1 MYLTDSF
8 NGSGLIAIDPLTL
21 QDVSAQPLLPINY
34 SGGNNSSMVAAL
46 DGGALA
52 IMNYWYA
59 ARSPVVPEGLDISV
73 FDARTGA
80 LRARFNPEVPVIV
93 DGLSPDGSR
102 IYARG
107 WPARELTAERIVLD
121 ATTGK
126 VLEREPKFS
135 WAGDDVSYVK
145 DERRRRLYTLL
156 VPSDPNASGP
166 RPVELVGWDL
176 RTGKELW
183 RISIPSLSAG
193 RWLTD
198 RLIDGRAVH
207 SSLVPGLAVSPDGRQ
222 LAVVKAFASVPGGTL
237 WLIDAESGK
246 LISQRAYGQT
256 SFLERLFAPSIA
268 EAKSWDESVIV
279 SASFFPDGRVLHVR
293 AQSSQVDAQGE
304 PAHQYLG
311 MVAVGL
317 ADATVL
323 GSDIKMEL
331 GWYDNRIRWVRP
343 SSDGQWFYVFLER
356 TGSFADPKGY
366 VLRRLDPSTLKVLA
380 ERRFDS
386 SRESFFLASR

>member
-21 QDVSAQPLLPINY
+21 QDRSGKALLPINPG
-34 SGGNNSSMVAAL
+34 GGNNSSMVAAL
-46 DGGALA
+46 DGSAVA
-52 IMNYWYA
+52 VMNYWY
-59 ARSPVVPEGLDISV
+59 RDPVVAQDLEIGV
-73 FDARTGA
+73 FDGLTGV

-102 IYARG
+102 IYARA
-107 WPARELTAERIVLD
+107 WPPREATAERLVLD
-121 ATTGK
+121 ARTGT
-126 VLEREPKFS
+126 VLAREPTFS
-135 WAGDDVSYVK
+135 WAGDQVTAVT
-145 DERRRRLYTLL
+145 DERGRRQYALL
-156 VPSDPNASGP
+156 VPRVPNATGP
-166 RPVELVGWDL
+166 QPVQLGGRDL

-183 RISIPSLSAG
+183 RVSIPSLSAG
-193 RWLTD
+193 RWPTD

-207 SSLVPGLAVSPDGRQ
+207 SSLVPGLAVSPDGHQ
-222 LAVVKAFASVPGGTL
+222 LAVVRGGTL

-246 LISQRAYGQT
+246 LISQRAYGKT

-268 EAKSWDESVIV
+268 EAKSWDESVVV
-279 SASFFPDGRVLHVR
+279 SASFFPDGRLLHVR
-293 AQSSQVDAQGE
+293 AQSSQVDARGE

-343 SSDGQWFYVFLER
+343 SSDGRWLYVFLER

-366 VLRRLDPSTLKVLA
+366 VLRRLEPSTLKVLA

-386 SRESFFLASR
+386 SREPFFLASR

>member
-1 MYLTDSF
+1 MYLTDSY
-8 NGSGLIAIDPLTL
+8 NGSRLIAIDPLTL
-21 QDVSAQPLLPINY
+21 QDRSAKGLLPINPG
-34 SGGNNSSMVAAL
+34 GGNNSSMVAAL
-46 DGGALA
+46 DGGAVA
-52 IMNYWYA
+52 VMNYWY
-59 ARSPVVPEGLDISV
+59 RDPVVAQDLEIGV
-73 FDARTGA
+73 FDGPTGV

-93 DGLSPDGSR
+93 EGLSPDGSR
-102 IYARG
+102 IYARA
-107 WPARELTAERIVLD
+107 WPPRELTAERLVLD
-121 ATTGK
+121 ARTGT
-126 VLEREPKFS
+126 VLAREPKFS
-135 WAGDDVSYVK
+135 WAGDEVTYVK
-145 DERRRRLYTLL
+145 DERGRRLYALL
-156 VPSDPNASGP
+156 VPRAPNATGP
-166 RPVELVGWDL
+166 QPVELGGWDL

-183 RISIPSLSAG
+183 RVSIPSLSAG
-193 RWLTD
+193 RWPTD

-222 LAVVKAFASVPGGTL
+222 IAVVSAFASAQAGTL

-268 EAKSWDESVIV
+268 EAKSWDDSVIV

-293 AQSSQVDAQGE
+293 AQTSQVDAQGE
-304 PAHQYLG
+304 PAQQYLG

-317 ADATVL
+317 ADAAVL

-331 GWYDNRIRWVRP
+331 GWYDNRILWVRP
-343 SSDGQWFYVFLER
+343 SSDGQWLYVFLER
-356 TGSFADPKGY
+356 TGSFADLKGY

-386 SRESFFLASR
+386 SREPFFLASR